1 MLYSEGGIP
10 RFYRG
15 VLFALVQAPL
25 ARFGSTAANDGVEAL
40 VAQWKFLEDWGPGR
54 WTVLASFV
62 VGLWRVMIMPLDTC
76 KTVLQVDAA
85 EGFRNL
91 MRKVRAGKIA
101 VLYQGAVASAISSI
115 ISHYPW
121 FYTYNV
127 LSKNE
132 YVKSVVASPLLRNA
146 GIGFLASVVSD
157 TVSNCIRVVKTTKQA
172 VASKH
177 VVGYGEAIGMVL
189 AADGWKGLFG
199 RGLRTRILGN
209 GFQSIVFTV
218 VWRGL
223 ASRFRGRDNDDD
235 KIIGEDPEESIGS
248 DNEDEIMDVPEE
260 S

>member
-1 MLYSEGGIP
+1 MKNVPG
-10 RFYRG
+10 
-15 VLFALVQAPL
+15 
-25 ARFGSTAANDGVEAL
+25 
-40 VAQWKFLEDWGPGR
+40 LEEWGPGR
-54 WTVLASFV
+54 WILLSSFM
-62 VGLWRVMIMPLDTC
+62 VGLWRVVIMPLDTC

-91 MRKVRAGKIA
+91 IRKVRLGKIG
-101 VLYQGAVASAISSI
+101 VLYQGAFAAAVSSI

-127 LSKNE
+127 LSKND
-132 YVKSVVASPLLRNA
+132 YVKSLIKSPLLLNA

-157 TVSNCIRVVKTTKQA
+157 TVTNCIRVVKTTKQA

-177 VVGYGEAIGMVL
+177 VVGYGEAINMIL

-223 ASRFRGRDNDDD
+223 SGRLFKDKESEEEDTAIEDDVIP
-235 KIIGEDPEESIGS
+235 KES
-248 DNEDEIMDVPEE
+248 
-260 S
+260 